1 MKQNHCPLSQNLRMA
16 AGSPDRNL
24 HHGQQGIPSGDP
36 GRCCRCSDPGRAH
49 RRRCDRQED
58 RRPQTLPL
66 GEVHRKS
73 APDASGSENQVEH
86 PLLTFLFRQFNKPF
100 HPLNRYKNP
109 LYRFF
114 ISIYHKKY
122 HFLLSNTT
130 TQNCLFSK
138 SFLSTVSFLNSLHQ
152 NFISN
157 CIQSIEGV

>member
-16 AGSPDRNL
+16 AAALTATSIMASKVFRPV
-24 HHGQQGIPSGDP
+24 I
-36 GRCCRCSDPGRAH
+36 RAGVAAAVILAALIAAVV
-49 RRRCDRQED
+49 
-58 RRPQTLPL
+58 TLPL
-66 GEVHRKS
+66 GEVHRKP

-86 PLLTFLFRQFNKPF
+86 PLLTLLFRQFNKPF

-138 SFLSTVSFLNSLHQ
+138 SFLSAVSFLNSLHQ

>member
-16 AGSPDRNL
+16 AAALTATSIMASKVFRPV
-24 HHGQQGIPSGDP
+24 I
-36 GRCCRCSDPGRAH
+36 RAGVAAAVILAALIAAVVTGKKIAD
-49 RRRCDRQED
+49 RRRSPWEKFTGNL
-58 RRPQTLPL
+58 RRN
-66 GEVHRKS
+66 
-73 APDASGSENQVEH
+73 ASGSENQVEH

-138 SFLSTVSFLNSLHQ
+138 SFLSAVSFLNSLHQ

>member
-16 AGSPDRNL
+16 AAALTATSIMASKVFRPV
-24 HHGQQGIPSGDP
+24 I
-36 GRCCRCSDPGRAH
+36 RAGVAAAVILAALIAA
-49 RRRCDRQED
+49 DRQED

-73 APDASGSENQVEH
+73 APDASGSKNQVEH
-86 PLLTFLFRQFNKPF
+86 PLLTFLFRQFNKSF
-100 HPLNRYKNP
+100 HPLNRYKNL

-130 TQNCLFSK
+130 T
-138 SFLSTVSFLNSLHQ
+138 
-152 NFISN
+152 
-157 CIQSIEGV
+157 

>member
-16 AGSPDRNL
+16 AAALTATSVMASKVFRPV
-24 HHGQQGIPSGDP
+24 I
-36 GRCCRCSDPGRAH
+36 RAGVAAAVILAALIAAVVTGKKIAD
-49 RRRCDRQED
+49 RRRS
-58 RRPQTLPL
+58 PW
-66 GEVHRKS
+66 KS

-130 TQNCLFSK
+130 TQNCLFPK
-138 SFLSTVSFLNSLHQ
+138 SCFSAVSFLNSLH
-152 NFISN
+152 
-157 CIQSIEGV
+157 